1 MTTTTRATM
10 PLYDTR
16 RGVQKMYTEG
26 VVLADIQRQ
35 KQAGMSLREIAAQY
49 EGVTHADISRV
60 LKGEFPRSAC
70 KRKALK
76 LPPLDLAPVC
86 PIHGVVHVR
95 ATCPGAT
102 PPRRRWARVLGHEGW
117 RME

>member
-1 MTTTTRATM
+1 
-10 PLYDTR
+10 
-16 RGVQKMYTEG
+16 MYTEG
-26 VVLADIQRQ
+26 ALCKDLRTQHE
-35 KQAGMSLREIAAQY
+35 AGMSLREIAAQY

-70 KRKALK
+70 KRLALK

-95 ATCPGAT
+95 ATCPGEKTAR
-102 PPRRRWARVLGHEGW
+102 PRWVRVMGHAGW